1 MAFLIT
7 NCPIRPDNWQELFS
21 SQRCRRSCLV
31 DSDCKPRH
39 DCICDQE
46 CGLSCIKQSSRCP
59 PLNNTLTNGIVQLPK
74 ESKVGSV
81 TRYSCIGNYRLIG
94 SASRVCQGNK
104 QWSGE
109 EPFCLA
115 SATLL
120 GAISVQRDKL
130 CTLNFRLSLL
140 LALQKSPIMN
150 ALVEVEPKNRDT
162 ASAQPI
168 EKCPRPPELPFA
180 KHNASDNQQY
190 FDVDTELY
198 YTCLNGYSA
207 HETAFPKT
215 KCLLYN
221 GKAEWFGPDVQC
233 TGKVP
238 VEARSC
244 GDPGEVMNALRFG
257 DQFHYPHSISYR
269 CIDGFRLHGSPV
281 QHCLIDGTWS
291 NAKPTCKPVQCPKPK
306 APFNGH
312 VQGISLDFQ
321 SKIAYFCD
329 EGYRLVGQKQR
340 ICQSDRTWSGSDPYC
355 EEINCPT
362 LGVLWNG
369 FIDGEETSYGAMVIF
384 RCLEGMTHLGA
395 PYSRCEKDGT
405 WSQPLPQCL
414 APCHIPLL
422 TNGEILHHKIDEL
435 VPHGERITVECVN
448 LHELE
453 YNEQPVCNNGS
464 WSHLIRC
471 VPIRCLNWPEPI
483 KNGYVLFTKTKHG
496 AQARFVCNAGFYL
509 QGPTTIR
516 CSFGEW
522 KGTRPVCVEK
532 HCPHP
537 KSVIGD
543 IENGIIKL
551 EGSMGTYEYK
561 EYIKSVGEYRSII
574 FECHRGYLLQGPS
587 RATCVNGTWQPNV
600 RPRCVLQTHPVV
612 ANRVN
617 WDVIVRE
624 RRNPSFSSKQPEWQ
638 SKIFKHHAKEESKKK
653 MHRLRNKGRLL
664 NDKFNVNNDESKK
677 KWKAGKTT
685 NDRASSNVNSGKLN
699 LQKEKYQLASR
710 GCIVPVRDRAF
721 FVYINEFIKYGERI
735 TNGITVNMHCFPGYK
750 AKGVQSSSCIRGD
763 WSSSFGYCL
772 PNTMNPVEQSVSA
785 CAPPTDIHRAAVFRI
800 PPVNGGPLYEHGLY
814 THVLMG
820 DTTFP
825 QTYPNGT
832 LVQYRCSVE
841 KNHQY
846 SKQSSLQAMAVQ
858 CVNGAWIALL
868 KQCVDSGPKSS
879 KLNRKQPIQDL
890 QRNGYPQNLAALTL
904 TKQNRR
910 CGKPIVK
917 SPWTMQK
924 DRGKAES
931 FTDSEDKS
939 DNAIQKL
946 SFKMTYRQGSIMKIR
961 CKLNNV
967 TSLIRCSNG
976 HWTPPD
982 TSLCKNVSNDQPMKT
997 TGKNSCWFYPTEF
1010 RHIIAFNNL
1019 TGEDV
1024 IFKQILPEK
1033 TILILRCLHVGMF
1046 QLVGPAYVAC
1056 NNGTWNPSQ
1065 PKPYCR
1071 PIGFIALPG
1080 HPPAI
1085 TYRTVN
1091 GEMALAPTGEL
1102 IVRRSSSVQLNCI
1115 FPKEDGQPVW
1125 QFTSSYRNYP
1135 QQWTN
1140 VTVDTEPYL
1149 DSDDKVQPSLR
1160 KITAYRLTIYMA
1172 RPEDSGTFYCVDPV
1186 GRRHAVRLIV
1196 KDITCPKLQE
1206 SEGAILKTTKG
1217 NYFGSIADFQCHP
1230 GYKLQGP
1237 SRLRCLQTG
1246 EWSSKFLPKCFAVQ
1260 CENITKNH
1268 PALSINVSSYN
1279 YNGIAVFNC
1288 AAGYSVEGPRFIQC
1302 TAEGKWSEEPP
1313 SCQVIKC
1320 PYPDVPTGSVLVP
1333 KKTDYYYRDI
1343 VLFSCQSG
1351 YLLTGK
1357 NYAVCNQYG
1366 LWTNEPPECIRYC
1379 WFPGKPLLG
1388 DTTSEPKS
1396 YYLVGD
1402 VLVYYCTSNRYKIDG
1417 HPVLRCTSTGRWS
1430 SSVPRCRP
1438 PKTKH
1443 KQQEISE

>member
-1 MAFLIT
+1 MKNEQMVLFAMFHVLLILFYNNILKPDVAATAFLIT

-46 CGLSCIKQSSRCP
+46 CGLSCIKQSARCP

-120 GAISVQRDKL
+120 GAISVQRGKP
-130 CTLNFRLSLL
+130 CTELPASSFP

-150 ALVEVEPKNRDT
+150 ALEVEPKNRDT

-180 KHNASDNQQY
+180 KHNASDSQQY

-291 NAKPTCKPVQCPKPK
+291 NAKPTCKRNITVQCPKPK

-422 TNGEILHHKIDEL
+422 TNGEILHHKTDEL

-471 VPIRCLNWPEPI
+471 VP
-483 KNGYVLFTKTKHG
+483 
-496 AQARFVCNAGFYL
+496 
-509 QGPTTIR
+509 
-516 CSFGEW
+516 
-522 KGTRPVCVEK
+522 K

-574 FECHRGYLLQGPS
+574 FECHRGYL
-587 RATCVNGTWQPNV
+587 ATCVNGTWQPNV

-624 RRNPSFSSKQPEWQ
+624 RRNPSFNSKRTEWQ
-638 SKIFKHHAKEESKKK
+638 SKIFKHRAKEESKKK
-653 MHRLRNKGRLL
+653 MHRLRAKGRLL

-677 KWKAGKTT
+677 KWKTGKTT
-685 NDRASSNVNSGKLN
+685 NDQASSNVNSGKVN
-699 LQKEKYQLASR
+699 LQKEKFQVASR
-710 GCIVPVRDRAF
+710 VPVRDRAF
-721 FVYINEFIKYGERI
+721 FVHINEFIKYGERI

-800 PPVNGGPLYEHGLY
+800 PPVTGGPLYEHGLY

-841 KNHQY
+841 KNDQY

-890 QRNGYPQNLAALTL
+890 QRNGYSQNLAALTL

-910 CGKPIVK
+910 CNKPIVK

-946 SFKMTYRQGSIMKIR
+946 SFKMTYRQGSIIKIR

-982 TSLCKNVSNDQPMKT
+982 ASLCKNVSNDQPMKT

-1033 TILILRCLHVGMF
+1033 TVLILRCSHVGMF

-1071 PIGFIALPG
+1071 PIGFIASPG

-1140 VTVDTEPYL
+1140 VTVDTEPYFQ
-1149 DSDDKVQPSLR
+1149 SDDKVQPSLR

-1186 GRRHAVRLIV
+1186 GRRHAVRLI
-1196 KDITCPKLQE
+1196 LRE
-1206 SEGAILKTTKG
+1206 SEGTILKTTKG

-1246 EWSSKFLPKCFAVQ
+1246 EWSSKFLPKCFVQ

-1402 VLVYYCTSNRYKIDG
+1402 VLVYYCTSNRYRIDG

-1443 KQQEISE
+1443 KQHEISE

>member
-1 MAFLIT
+1 MKNEQMVLFAMFHVLLILFYNNILKPDVAATAFLIT

-46 CGLSCIKQSSRCP
+46 CGLSCIKQSARCP

-120 GAISVQRDKL
+120 GAISVQRGKP
-130 CTLNFRLSLL
+130 CTELPASSFP

-150 ALVEVEPKNRDT
+150 ALEVEPKNRDT

-180 KHNASDNQQY
+180 KHNASDSQQY

-291 NAKPTCKPVQCPKPK
+291 NAKPTCKRNITVQCPKPK

-422 TNGEILHHKIDEL
+422 TNGEILHHKTDEL

-471 VPIRCLNWPEPI
+471 VP
-483 KNGYVLFTKTKHG
+483 
-496 AQARFVCNAGFYL
+496 
-509 QGPTTIR
+509 
-516 CSFGEW
+516 
-522 KGTRPVCVEK
+522 K

-574 FECHRGYLLQGPS
+574 FECHRGYL
-587 RATCVNGTWQPNV
+587 ATCVNGTWQPNV

-624 RRNPSFSSKQPEWQ
+624 RRNPSFNSKRTEWQ
-638 SKIFKHHAKEESKKK
+638 SKIFKHRAKEESKKK
-653 MHRLRNKGRLL
+653 MHRLRAKGRLL

-677 KWKAGKTT
+677 KWKTGKTT
-685 NDRASSNVNSGKLN
+685 NDQASSNVNSGKVN
-699 LQKEKYQLASR
+699 LQKEKFQVASR
-710 GCIVPVRDRAF
+710 VPVRDRAF
-721 FVYINEFIKYGERI
+721 FVHINEFIKYGERI

-800 PPVNGGPLYEHGLY
+800 PPVTGGPLYEHGLY

-841 KNHQY
+841 KNDQY

-890 QRNGYPQNLAALTL
+890 QRNGYSQNLAASTL

-910 CGKPIVK
+910 CNKPIVK

-946 SFKMTYRQGSIMKIR
+946 SFKMTYQQGSIIKIR

-982 TSLCKNVSNDQPMKT
+982 ASLCKNVSNDQPMKT

-1033 TILILRCLHVGMF
+1033 TVLILRCSHVGMF

-1071 PIGFIALPG
+1071 PIGFIASPG

-1140 VTVDTEPYL
+1140 VTVDTEPYFQ
-1149 DSDDKVQPSLR
+1149 SDDKVQPSLR

-1186 GRRHAVRLIV
+1186 GRRHAVRLI
-1196 KDITCPKLQE
+1196 LRE
-1206 SEGAILKTTKG
+1206 SEGTILKTTKG

-1246 EWSSKFLPKCFAVQ
+1246 EWSSKFLPKCFVQ

-1402 VLVYYCTSNRYKIDG
+1402 VLVYYCTSNRYRIDG

-1443 KQQEISE
+1443 KQHEISE